1 MEFEWD
7 ETKRSSNL
15 AKHGIDFLDAR
26 RLFDGRPVVTSDSS
40 RSQEQRWRTIGPALD
55 ELVTV
60 VWTLRGDR
68 IRIIS
73 AGSARNE
80 EEREYRQVY
89 G

>member
-7 ETKRSSNL
+7 EVKRRINL

-26 RLFDGRPVVTSDSS
+26 RLFDGRSVVTRESS
-40 RSQEQRWRTIGPALD
+40 RRQEQRWCTTGLSLGD
-55 ELVTV
+55 LMTV
-60 VWTLRGDR
+60 VWTLRNDR

-73 AGSARNE
+73 ARSARNE
-80 EEREYRQVY
+80 EKRAYRQIH